1 MADRWLG
8 PSIRVRASSQATRR
22 VWRCRS
28 AGAFSAW
35 SRRILMH
42 ARIAHHGRKVICK
55 TGQAVRFKRIGPPC
69 TNRGGPVVD
78 NYRLSVLAYV
88 ASRWHVDCCGSDAGD
103 CRAQFETGRRRDK
116 VFRARRRIFSG
127 LSASQ
132 SAAMARQPLAV
143 ALTVRSAEAGS
154 QVGGWSV
161 GRGPSSI
168 TLQSRNN
175 VAILRLNSV
184 SALGF
189 TAPGLTTF

>member
-1 MADRWLG
+1 VARAINPGQSVKPGHKKGMALSKRWCFFG
-8 PSIRVRASSQATRR
+8 MVTPDP
-22 VWRCRS
+22 
-28 AGAFSAW
+28 
-35 SRRILMH
+35 H
-42 ARIAHHGRKVICK
+42 ARQNSPPWSKSNLQ

-189 TAPGLTTF
+189 TAPG